1 MRSNAERNAQGTKLP
16 VIEVNR
22 QIDNAGLKVEPK
34 LSEEQAQKQI
44 EEGVDTLEAMRVGIG
59 SAAVYAYGYDS
70 CPDSLKI
77 GSTETD
83 TVQRIYS

>member
-44 EEGVDTLEAMRVGIG
+44 EEGVDTLERCGLALGQRPFTPTAMIPAQIV
-59 SAAVYAYGYDS
+59 
-70 CPDSLKI
+70 
-77 GSTETD
+77 
-83 TVQRIYS
+83 